1 MKSCLLTKLCPL
13 ALGLFPN
20 DVCLHV
26 TKQTCISWRAASLR
40 NTGVEKGMNIGG
52 KSSSGL
58 PFRVHFVFQT
68 LLRLVLDAI
77 FISRSLTENG
87 LSLLLA
93 VLEQSQS
100 L

>member
-77 FISRSLTENG
+77 FISRSLSENG